1 MGWFPPTLTV
11 RPKRSFMTL
20 TPGLQLVV
28 GAVAFSALA
37 ALDVI
42 CLGAFNLGQLG
53 GVDAFFD
60 ERISLTL
67 HLLTTT
73 KRINSLISPT
83 G

>member
-1 MGWFPPTLTV
+1 
-11 RPKRSFMTL
+11 MTL

-67 HLLTTT
+67 HLLTT